1 MNSTPPIAP
10 AVIAKR
16 IGELRTEVD
25 AVETRL
31 AALRAELAWYEDGKR
46 LFGDAPRDPD
56 AEPPLPGLDPE
67 PSPVNGAKPTLRE
80 AILTIM
86 AERPNKTWPVE
97 SVIAELR
104 QREWLP
110 TGTHAEHRTRSTL
123 AQMHRK
129 GQAKRMDRGRYR
141 LPPAPK
147 DDS

>member
-10 AVIAKR
+10 ATIAKR

-25 AVETRL
+25 AVEIRL

-56 AEPPLPGLDPE
+56 VERPLPGPDNE
-67 PSPVNGAKPTLRE
+67 PARTNGAKPTLRE
-80 AILTIM
+80 AILTVM
-86 AERPNKTWPVE
+86 RERPTKTWPVE

-110 TGTHAEHRTRSTL
+110 TGDNAEHRTRSTL

-129 GQAKRMDRGRYR
+129 GQVKRMDRGRYR
-141 LPPAPK
+141 LPPESK
-147 DDS
+147 DGS